1 MFCVPGMK
9 LKKRE
14 MERNTGRWGGEN
26 RVGEKERWIGG
37 REGERK
43 EGKRRMNE
51 GEKKPSPI
59 GDTSSNSSEK
69 QFSLPNN
76 LRVF

>member
-26 RVGEKERWIGG
+26 RVGEKERWVGG

-43 EGKRRMNE
+43 EGK
-51 GEKKPSPI
+51 KK
-59 GDTSSNSSEK
+59 DE
-69 QFSLPNN
+69 
-76 LRVF
+76 

>member
-1 MFCVPGMK
+1 M
-9 LKKRE
+9 
-14 MERNTGRWGGEN
+14 GGEN

-37 REGERK
+37 EGRREERK
-43 EGKRRMNE
+43 EKERRMNE
-51 GEKKPSPI
+51 GKKKPSPI

-76 LRVF
+76 LQYSNIDGSTSVFRECEQADKS

>member
-1 MFCVPGMK
+1 MK
-9 LKKRE
+9 
-14 MERNTGRWGGEN
+14 RNTGGWGGKN
-26 RVGEKERWIGG
+26 RSGEKERWTGG
-37 REGERK
+37 WEGERK